1 MYASVQT
8 LIDCWPSLPAD
19 PSLHATLRLNAP
31 LESTE
36 QKASISALLRERR
49 DHLRELSAE
58 ITLLADAL
66 SRLKRQRKAVD
77 EEARVCQMAIKSP
90 IRALPADVMCD
101 ILSLAVVRAP
111 WDPPQDLEI
120 SSPTVRSLLGLTQVC
135 RGWRQAM
142 HSLPLLWRELPL
154 SWDLVENDVDARQSR
169 QWLARARDL
178 PLSMAIWEPKLP
190 ESEQSESSY
199 LDERSEESEE
209 DEDEESE
216 EDEDEESEEAEDEED
231 TESDVAGMGIILG
244 CRVAFPTYRIRDLR
258 LVGNADNILPHI
270 CLLPRDSFPLLER
283 LHLKLHEV
291 GNWRGMTPS
300 IVAFAE
306 STRLWHLR
314 LEGHIPEFFY
324 ENLHRRSV
332 TDVHLGLC
340 EHVLRRV
347 AFLGQCPHLERL
359 DIESQ
364 EFYPITRSDL
374 DFDAVELGRLKSLT
388 MRGLRCVYLPEKL
401 TTPLLRSFSWYE
413 VTHAFG
419 PHVSAFLKRAPRV
432 SSFALD
438 GIFYQMEPADYPSLL
453 RCLPRVKTLAFTRID
468 IAIYGLFEALT
479 IRSGE
484 EVLAPDLQEIIL
496 DRVTVGRH
504 GPTLDCSVRMVHSR
518 WRSPHRRIR
527 RVVYRDTPNDS
538 VLPDMLKELSDEGLE
553 VEL

>member
-31 LESTE
+31 LESAE
-36 QKASISALLRERR
+36 QKASIGDLLRERR
-49 DHLRELSAE
+49 DHLRELNAE

-66 SRLKRQRKAVD
+66 SRLKKQRKAVD

-111 WDPPQDLEI
+111 WDPPQDLER
-120 SSPTVRSLLGLTQVC
+120 SSPTVYSLLGLTQVC
-135 RGWRQAM
+135 RGWRHAI
-142 HSLPLLWRELPL
+142 HGLPSLWREMPL
-154 SWDLVENDVDARQSR
+154 SWDLVENDVGARQYR

-190 ESEQSESSY
+190 ESEHSESSY
-199 LDERSEESEE
+199 MDERSEESGE
-209 DEDEESE
+209 DED
-216 EDEDEESEEAEDEED
+216 EDEED
-231 TESDVAGMGIILG
+231 TESDVAGMEIILG
-244 CRVAFPTYRIRDLR
+244 CKVAFPTYRIRDLR

-283 LHLKLHEV
+283 FHLKLHGV

-314 LEGHIPEFFY
+314 LEGHIPEFFF
-324 ENLHRRSV
+324 ENLFRWSL
-332 TDVHLGLC
+332 TDMHLGLC
-340 EHVLRRV
+340 EPVLRRV

-419 PHVSAFLKRAPRV
+419 PHVSAFLKRAPRI

-438 GIFYQMEPADYPSLL
+438 GIFYQIEPADYPSLL
-453 RCLPRVKTLAFTRID
+453 RCLPPVKTLAFTRID

-496 DRVTVGRH
+496 DRATVGRH
-504 GPTLDCSVRMVHSR
+504 GPTFDCSVRMVHSR
-518 WRSPHRRIR
+518 WRSPHHQIR

>member
-19 PSLHATLRLNAP
+19 HSLHATLRLNAP
-31 LESTE
+31 PESAE
-36 QKASISALLRERR
+36 QKASIGDLLPERR
-49 DHLRELSAE
+49 DHLRELNAE
-58 ITLLADAL
+58 ITILADAL
-66 SRLKRQRKAVD
+66 SRLKKQRKAVD

-90 IRALPADVMCD
+90 IRALPTDVMCD

-111 WDPPQDLEI
+111 WDPPQNLER
-120 SSPTVRSLLGLTQVC
+120 SSPAARSLLRLTQVC
-135 RGWRQAM
+135 RGWRQAI
-142 HSLPLLWRELPL
+142 HGLPSLWRELPL
-154 SWDLVENDVDARQSR
+154 SWDL
-169 QWLARARDL
+169 
-178 PLSMAIWEPKLP
+178 
-190 ESEQSESSY
+190 
-199 LDERSEESEE
+199 
-209 DEDEESE
+209 
-216 EDEDEESEEAEDEED
+216 DEED
-231 TESDVAGMGIILG
+231 TESDVAGMEIILG
-244 CRVAFPTYRIRDLR
+244 CKVAFPTYRIRDLR

-283 LHLKLHEV
+283 FHLKLHGV

-364 EFYPITRSDL
+364 EFYLITRSDL

-419 PHVSAFLKRAPRV
+419 PHVSAFLKRAPRI

-438 GIFYQMEPADYPSLL
+438 GIFYQIEPADYPSLL

-468 IAIYGLFEALT
+468 IAIYELFEALT
-479 IRSGE
+479 IRPGE

-496 DRVTVGRH
+496 DRATVGRH
-504 GPTLDCSVRMVHSR
+504 GPTFDCSVRMVHSR
-518 WRSPHRRIR
+518 WRSPHHQIR

-538 VLPDMLKELSDEGLE
+538 VLPHMLKELSDEGLE

>member
-190 ESEQSESSY
+190 ESEHSESSY
-199 LDERSEESEE
+199 MDERSEESGE
-209 DEDEESE
+209 DED
-216 EDEDEESEEAEDEED
+216 EDEED
-231 TESDVAGMGIILG
+231 TESDVAGMEIILG
-244 CRVAFPTYRIRDLR
+244 CKVAFPTYRIRDLR

-283 LHLKLHEV
+283 LHLKLYGV

-300 IVAFAE
+300 MVAFAE
-306 STRLWHLR
+306 STRLCHLR

-324 ENLHRRSV
+324 ENLHRRSLM
-332 TDVHLGLC
+332 DVHLGLC
-340 EHVLRRV
+340 EPVLRRV

-374 DFDAVELGRLKSLT
+374 DLDAVELGRLKSLT

-419 PHVSAFLKRAPRV
+419 PHVSAFLKRAPRI

-438 GIFYQMEPADYPSLL
+438 GIFYHIEPADYPSLL

-468 IAIYGLFEALT
+468 IAIYELFEALT

-496 DRVTVGRH
+496 DRATVGTV
-504 GPTLDCSVRMVHSR
+504 GPTLDSSVRMVHSR
-518 WRSPHRRIR
+518 WRSLHHQIR
-527 RVVYRDTPNDS
+527 RVVYRDTANDS
-538 VLPDMLKELSDEGLE
+538 VLPDMLKGLSDEGLE
-553 VEL
+553 VELF

>member
-1 MYASVQT
+1 MYVSVQALLDSEPELPTDESLQST
-8 LIDCWPSLPAD
+8 LYK
-19 PSLHATLRLNAP
+19 NAP
-31 LESTE
+31 LESPQQT
-36 QKASISALLRERR
+36 ALIINLRAERR
-49 DHLRELSAE
+49 DHLRDLSAE
-58 ITLLADAL
+58 IALLTDAL
-66 SRLKRQRKAVD
+66 SRLKEQKK
-77 EEARVCQMAIKSP
+77 RVNSQLHVCTSAIQSP

-111 WDPPQDLEI
+111 WDPPQNLE
-120 SSPTVRSLLGLTQVC
+120 RS
-135 RGWRQAM
+135 
-142 HSLPLLWRELPL
+142 
-154 SWDLVENDVDARQSR
+154 ARQIR
-169 QWLARARDL
+169 PWLARARDL
-178 PLSMAIWEPKLP
+178 PLSMAIWEPEPP
-190 ESEQSESSY
+190 ESGHSESSY
-199 LDERSEESEE
+199 MDERSEESGE
-209 DEDEESE
+209 D
-216 EDEDEESEEAEDEED
+216 EDEED
-231 TESDVAGMGIILG
+231 TESDVAGMEIILG
-244 CRVAFPTYRIRDLR
+244 CKVAFPTYRIRDLR

-283 LHLKLHEV
+283 FHLKLHGV

-324 ENLHRRSV
+324 ENLFRWSL

-340 EHVLRRV
+340 EPVLRRV

-388 MRGLRCVYLPEKL
+388 MRGLRCVYLQEKL

-419 PHVSAFLKRAPRV
+419 TRVSAFLKRAPHIT
-432 SSFALD
+432 SFALD
-438 GIFYQMEPADYPSLL
+438 GIFYEIEPADYPSLL

-468 IAIYGLFEALT
+468 TAIYGLFEALT
-479 IRSGE
+479 IRSGD

-496 DRVTVGRH
+496 DRATVGRH
-504 GPTLDCSVRMVHSR
+504 GPTFDCSVRMVHSR
-518 WRSPHRRIR
+518 WRSPHHQMR

>member
-36 QKASISALLRERR
+36 QKASISDLLRERR
-49 DHLRELSAE
+49 DHRRELDAE
-58 ITLLADAL
+58 ITILADAL
-66 SRLKRQRKAVD
+66 SRLKRQQKAVD
-77 EEARVCQMAIKSP
+77 EEARLCQMAIKSP

-111 WDPPQDLEI
+111 WDPPQDLER
-120 SSPTVRSLLGLTQVC
+120 SSPTVCSLLGLTQVC
-135 RGWRQAM
+135 RGWRHAI
-142 HSLPLLWRELPL
+142 HGLPSLWRELPL
-154 SWDLVENDVDARQSR
+154 SWDLVENDVGARQYR

-216 EDEDEESEEAEDEED
+216 EDEDEED

-244 CRVAFPTYRIRDLR
+244 CGVAFPTYRIPLR
-258 LVGNADNILPHI
+258 SRELARH
-270 CLLPRDSFPLLER
+270 DSIDR
-283 LHLKLHEV
+283 RV
-291 GNWRGMTPS
+291 RRVDT
-300 IVAFAE
+300 VV
-306 STRLWHLR
+306 HLR

-419 PHVSAFLKRAPRV
+419 PRVSAFLKRAPRI

-468 IAIYGLFEALT
+468 IAIYELFEALT

-496 DRVTVGRH
+496 DRATVGTV
-504 GPTLDCSVRMVHSR
+504 GPTLDSSVRMVHSR
-518 WRSPHRRIR
+518 WRSLHHQIR

-538 VLPDMLKELSDEGLE
+538 VLPDMLNGLSDEGLE
-553 VEL
+553 VELF

>member
-19 PSLHATLRLNAP
+19 HSLHATLRLNAP
-31 LESTE
+31 PESAE
-36 QKASISALLRERR
+36 QKASIGDLLRERR
-49 DHLRELSAE
+49 DHLRELNAE
-58 ITLLADAL
+58 ITILADAL
-66 SRLKRQRKAVD
+66 SRLKKQRKAVD

-111 WDPPQDLEI
+111 WDPPQDLER
-120 SSPTVRSLLGLTQVC
+120 SSPTVCSLLGLTQV
-135 RGWRQAM
+135 
-142 HSLPLLWRELPL
+142 S
-154 SWDLVENDVDARQSR
+154 
-169 QWLARARDL
+169 RARDL

-190 ESEQSESSY
+190 ESEHSQSSY
-199 LDERSEESEE
+199 LGERSDESE
-209 DEDEESE
+209 
-216 EDEDEESEEAEDEED
+216 EED
-231 TESDVAGMGIILG
+231 TESDVAGIGNILG

-270 CLLPRDSFPLLER
+270 CPLPRDSFPLLER
-283 LHLKLHEV
+283 LHLKLHGV
-291 GNWRGMTPS
+291 GNWHGMTPS

-332 TDVHLGLC
+332 TDVHLGVC

-419 PHVSAFLKRAPRV
+419 PHVSAFLKRAPRI

-438 GIFYQMEPADYPSLL
+438 GIFYQIEPADYPSLL

-468 IAIYGLFEALT
+468 IAIYELFEALT

-496 DRVTVGRH
+496 DRATVGRR
-504 GPTLDCSVRMVHSR
+504 GPTFDCSVRMVHSR
-518 WRSPHRRIR
+518 WRSPHHQIR

-538 VLPDMLKELSDEGLE
+538 VLPDMLKDLSDEGLE